1 MHPGSKITCSSRK
14 PPRFLGLL
22 LLVFTGGLVSSPA
35 LHAAERLVT
44 LGGAITEIV
53 FALDAGASVVAT
65 DASSTW
71 PDAAVALPKLG
82 YYRTLA
88 AEPLLA
94 LAPDLI
100 LASEHAGPPA
110 VLAQLEAAGVRVVRI
125 AERPD
130 AAGLRAKIAQIAT
143 ALGRLPEGE
152 TLGTRI
158 GVELAAVRET
168 RPSPERAPRV
178 VFLLSAGPQGLMA
191 AGKGTSADAVLGLL
205 GAHNLFAGH
214 RGYAPVSAEALA
226 GQSPDFVL
234 VSARSLA
241 ALGGPAAITGL
252 PAFAATGLDA
262 GRVIP
267 VDDLATLGFGPRL
280 PVSLAALAERL
291 ASAP

>member
-1 MHPGSKITCSSRK
+1 M
-14 PPRFLGLL
+14 GLL
-22 LLVFTGGLVSSPA
+22 LLVFAGALVSSPPV
-35 LHAAERLVT
+35 HAAERLVT

-71 PDAAVALPKLG
+71 PDAANALPKLG

-88 AEPLLA
+88 VEPLLA
-94 LAPDLI
+94 LRPDLV

-110 VLAQLEAAGVRVVRI
+110 VLAQLETAGVRVVRI

-130 AAGLRAKIAQIAT
+130 AAGLRAKIGQIAA
-143 ALGRLPEGE
+143 ALGRVPAGE
-152 TLGTRI
+152 ALGTRI
-158 GVELAAVRET
+158 SADLAAVREG
-168 RPSPERAPRV
+168 RRSPERAPRV

-191 AGKGTSADAVLGLL
+191 AGDDTTADAVLGLL
-205 GAHNLFAGH
+205 GAHNLFDGH
-214 RGYAPVSAEALA
+214 RGYAPASAEALA

-252 PAFAATGLDA
+252 PAFAAAGLDA

-280 PVSLAALAERL
+280 PASLAALAERL
-291 ASAP
+291 AAAP